1 MKSKYDKPDQTVE
14 ISEEEL
20 SRLREIERAY
30 RELCDAGSSDD
41 RFRVMQEHQDRIADN
56 LQRTLE
62 ETTEERDTYITA
74 FLAMRHSFSWR
85 ITAPIRA
92 VSDFLQKHVLKYR
105 CFSVMAKGLSSLF
118 HVGLRATWQKMSI
131 RRRTRKLL
139 HNRAKK
145 TQLTKKRAAYESE
158 FHFARNIKISIVC
171 PLYNTPQNFLNEMIK
186 SVRAQTYAGWE
197 LCLADGSD
205 GDHAYVGET
214 VMKYAE
220 TDPRIRYH
228 KLEQNGGISENT
240 NAAIDLATGEYLGL
254 LDHDDLLHP
263 SALFDVMTVINEQY
277 ADFIYTDESTFN
289 KVPKDAYL
297 PHYKPDY
304 AIDNLRANNY
314 ICHFSVFSRELMDK
328 SGRFCSDYD
337 GSQDYDMILRLTENA
352 RKIVH
357 IPRILYFW
365 RAHEHSTAQDIGAKP
380 YVIDAAHRAIEAH
393 LNRCHIDARVI
404 NAAVPSTYHIIYHVR
419 GTPKIS
425 ILIPNMDHIDL
436 LDMCLQSI
444 YRKSTYPN
452 FEIVIVENNSH
463 EDKTFRYYNRIQKEY
478 DNLRVVYWTKEF
490 NFSAINNFGAAYCT
504 GEYLLLLNNDIEIIT
519 PDWMEQMLMY
529 AARGDVGAV
538 GAMLYYPDN
547 TIQHAGVIIGLG
559 GVAGHAH
566 KNLPRGSFG
575 YMGRAAYAQNFSAVT
590 AACLLMPR
598 HVFDEIG
605 GLDEGYQVAFNDVDM
620 CLRIREKGYLI
631 VFTPYAEAY
640 HHESK
645 SRGLEDTPAK
655 IRRFQSEIT
664 RFQSRW
670 EDFLKRG
677 DPYYNVNLTLEGE
690 GFTER

>member
-1 MKSKYDKPDQTVE
+1 MENHMDKPDQTVE
-14 ISEEEL
+14 IPKGEL
-20 SRLREIERAY
+20 ERLRDTERAY
-30 RELCDAGSSDD
+30 LSLCAAKTDEEQ
-41 RFRVMQEHQDRIADN
+41 FRAIQEHQEQVQLN
-56 LQRTLE
+56 LQRMLE
-62 ETTEERDTYITA
+62 ETAEERDIYITA
-74 FLAMRHSFSWR
+74 FLALKHSYSWR
-85 ITAPIRA
+85 ITAPMRA
-92 VSDFLQKHVLKYR
+92 VSEFLKKTLLKIP
-105 CFSVMAKGLSSLF
+105 CFATLAKGLISLS
-118 HVGLRATWQKMSI
+118 HVGFRATWQKIRI
-131 RRRTRKLL
+131 RRRTRRLL

-145 TQLTKKRAAYESE
+145 TQLTKKRAEYETGYR
-158 FHFARNIKISIVC
+158 FARDVTVSIVC
-171 PLYNTPQNFLNEMIK
+171 PLYNTPPNFLSEMIK
-186 SVRAQTYAGWE
+186 SVKAQTYAGWE

-205 GDHAYVGET
+205 ADHGYVGET

-220 TDPRIRYH
+220 TDPRIRYR
-228 KLEQNGGISENT
+228 KLPKNGGISDNT
-240 NAAIDLATGEYLGL
+240 NAAIALSSGEYIGL

-263 SALFDVMTVINEQY
+263 SALFDVMTAICDKG

-297 PHYKPDY
+297 PHYKPDF

-328 SGRFCSDYD
+328 AGRFRSDYD
-337 GSQDYDMILRLTENA
+337 GSQDYDIILRLTEQAKN
-352 RKIVH
+352 IVH

-365 RAHEHSTAQDIGAKP
+365 RAHENSTAQAIGAKP
-380 YVIDAAHRAIEAH
+380 YVIDAAHRALEAH
-393 LNRCHIDARVI
+393 LRRCGIEGKVTD
-404 NAAVPSTYHIIYHVR
+404 AAVPSTYRIIYPIK

-425 ILIPNMDHIDL
+425 VLIPNMDHTDL
-436 LDMCLQSI
+436 LNMCLQSI
-444 YRKSTYPN
+444 YRKTTYPN
-452 FEIVIVENNSH
+452 YEIVIVENNSH
-463 EDKTFRYYNRIQKEY
+463 EERTFSYYNRIQREH
-478 DNLRVVYWTKEF
+478 DNLRVVYWTGEF
-490 NFSAINNFGAAYCT
+490 NYSAINNFGAKYCT

-538 GAMLYYPDN
+538 GTMLYYPDD

-575 YMGRAAYAQNFSAVT
+575 YMGRAAYAQNFCAVT
-590 AACLLMPR
+590 AACMLMPR

-605 GLDEGYQVAFNDVDM
+605 GLDEGYRVAFNDVDM
-620 CLRIREKGYLI
+620 CLRIFEKGYLN

-655 IRRFQSEIT
+655 VRRFQSEIS

-670 EDFLKRG
+670 GELLEKG